1 MKPPV
6 TIDNL
11 SEEWLNDSS
20 VDTTDPTK
28 ELSRIP
34 NLHSKYLNI
43 LSHHNLIVKKLSY
56 EYNTLKK
63 VKIEYYMGDLNN
75 PEDLKEHGWEPQ
87 MKKIMRQDMPSYLDS
102 DDDLNKILIKKVIHQ
117 EIVDYC
123 DRVLKELN
131 NRTFQLGNI
140 IKWEMYL
147 NGRG

>member
-11 SEEWLNDSS
+11 SEEWLTDSS
-20 VDTTDPTK
+20 VDTTDPTR

-75 PEDLKEHGWEPQ
+75 PEDLKQYGWEPQ

-131 NRTFQLGNI
+131 NRTFQLSNI

>member
-6 TIDNL
+6 TIDTL
-11 SEEWLNDSS
+11 SEEWLNDSP
-20 VDTTDPTK
+20 VDTTDPTR

-75 PEDLKEHGWEPQ
+75 PEDLKEYGWEPQ
-87 MKKIMRQDMPSYLDS
+87 MKKIMRQDIPSYLDS

-131 NRTFQLGNI
+131 NRTFQLSNI

>member
-6 TIDNL
+6 TIDTL
-11 SEEWLNDSS
+11 SEEWLNDSP
-20 VDTTDPTK
+20 VDTTDPTR

-75 PEDLKEHGWEPQ
+75 PEDLKEYGWEPQ
-87 MKKIMRQDMPSYLDS
+87 MKKIMRQDIPSYLDS

-117 EIVDYC
+117 EIVNYC

-131 NRTFQLGNI
+131 NRTFQLSNI